1 MGSISGI
8 QRSDLA
14 AIEWSVNEITDNV
27 LTHARTE
34 TGGLVQVTTFERNRR
49 RVEFVVSD
57 AGATIPTTLRES
69 HPEIA
74 SDVIALER
82 AIREGITR
90 DKTVGQGNGLFGT
103 FEVCRASGG
112 QFHVHSGH
120 AKLSFTSKQ
129 QLDIRREQIPFAGT
143 LVVASI
149 DCSTAGLLQKALK
162 FGGKPHIPIDFIETQ
177 YESKQGDIPRFIMY
191 EEASSVGSRLAGE
204 PIRKKMIALVQMVN
218 VKRLIIDFE
227 GVPLVSSSF
236 ADEVFGKLFLELGPI
251 RFAQSFELVNISD
264 TVRNLID
271 KAIAQRIVTG
281 I

>member
-1 MGSISGI
+1 
-8 QRSDLA
+8 
-14 AIEWSVNEITDNV
+14 
-27 LTHARTE
+27 
-34 TGGLVQVTTFERNRR
+34 
-49 RVEFVVSD
+49 
-57 AGATIPTTLRES
+57 
-69 HPEIA
+69 
-74 SDVIALER
+74 
-82 AIREGITR
+82 
-90 DKTVGQGNGLFGT
+90 
-103 FEVCRASGG
+103 
-112 QFHVHSGH
+112 
-120 AKLSFTSKQ
+120 
-129 QLDIRREQIPFAGT
+129 

-162 FGGKPHIPIDFIETQ
+162 FGGKPHIPTDFIETQ
-177 YESKQGDIPRFIMY
+177 YESKEGDIPRFIMY

-204 PIRKKMIALVQMVN
+204 PIRKKMIALVQMVS